1 MTDYALYVE
10 SGPKRRKTMV
20 HVLDLLGC
28 TVNGPTTDAALAATP
43 DAIRAYLRF
52 LRQHGEAVDPNAPF
66 TTSVALHV
74 MEGQWL
80 GNGNPDGGFPPDFQ
94 SLTIEEL
101 HVYLPRL
108 TWLGAELS
116 RCIGIYVLSRE
127 QMLAKPAGGGRPI
140 YDILVHVAD
149 AEYAYFQSPVNKPE
163 GLSVALKAVQQGPES
178 IPSALPLFW
187 QIAHSCLEAMT
198 EADRTQFVQHGVRT
212 WTARR
217 AMRRMLE
224 HAWEHLQE
232 IRVRLEKSG

>member
-10 SGPKRRKTMV
+10 SGPKRRKTQV

-43 DAIRAYLRF
+43 EAIRTFLRF
-52 LRQHGEAVDPNAPF
+52 LQRHGEAADPDAPF
-66 TTSVALHV
+66 TTTVALHV

-94 SLTIEEL
+94 PLTSEE
-101 HVYLPRL
+101 HQMYLPRL
-108 TWLGAELS
+108 AWFGAELLDAVH
-116 RCIGIYVLSRE
+116 GLSRE
-127 QMLAKPAGGGRPI
+127 QMLVKPTSGGRPV
-140 YDILVHVAD
+140 YHILVHIAD
-149 AEYAYFQSPVNKPE
+149 AEYAYFQSPVSRPE
-163 GLSVALKAVQQGPES
+163 GLSVTLKAVQQGPES

-187 QIAHSCLEAMT
+187 QLAHKRLEAIT
-198 EADRTQFVQHGVRT
+198 EAERSQFVQHGVRT

-232 IRVRLEKSG
+232 IRVRLAR